1 MKGWQLSPRAL
12 IYPPGSIQ
20 QQQQPLMQEQQCLQQ
35 VKQQQ
40 NPLQHQLQLSL
51 HQQQTPLQKV
61 QQHRTLQQQQQQSK
75 QQLSLH
81 NPITLNPFDF
91 STSPLSN
98 RHQPTAHT
106 DLSQQQ
112 QLSPSQQP
120 QQQQWTPHRSVELH
134 HQMYKAIY
142 DFNATQPDELRY
154 GNQIINEFN
163 GCLVYR
169 PPKAISLIFLLEL

>member
-12 IYPPGSIQ
+12 IHPPVSIH
-20 QQQQPLMQEQQCLQQ
+20 QQQQPFMQQQQCLQPM
-35 VKQQQ
+35 KQHQ
-40 NPLQHQLQLSL
+40 NPLQQQLELSL

-61 QQHRTLQQQQQQSK
+61 QQHRTPQQQQSK
-75 QQLSLH
+75 PSLH
-81 NPITLNPFDF
+81 KPLTLNPFDF
-91 STSPLSN
+91 STSSLSN
-98 RHQPTAHT
+98 RQQPTAQT

-112 QLSPSQQP
+112 QLSPSPQL

-154 GNQIINEFN
+154 RNQIINLIM
-163 GCLVYR
+163 GGGVR
-169 PPKAISLIFLLEL
+169 VKHSLQRF